1 MKLLHLDSSIL
12 GENSVSRA
20 VSAAVVSTLTQ
31 ADPSLEVS
39 YHDLAA
45 EALPHLTLDVLGNP
59 DGTPE
64 LAEFLAA
71 DVIVIGAGMY
81 NFTIPSQL
89 KAWFDR
95 VLVAGKTFQYTAE
108 GPQGLAGG
116 KKVYIALSRGGY
128 YGEGQ
133 PGAAVEHAESY
144 LRAVLGFVGI
154 TDPIFVLAEGI
165 AIGPEVREKALADA
179 LAEAGALAIPA

>member
-12 GENSVSRA
+12 GDNSATRA
-20 VSAAVVSTLTQ
+20 ISAAIVSSLTA
-31 ADPSLEVS
+31 ADPAIEVT

-45 EALPHLTLDVLGNP
+45 QPLSHLTLDVLGNP
-59 DGTPE
+59 EGTPE

-71 DVIVIGAGMY
+71 DVLVIGAGMY

-89 KAWFDR
+89 KAWIDR
-95 VLVAGKTFQYTAE
+95 VLIAGKTFRYTAQ
-108 GPQGLAGG
+108 GPEGLAGD
-116 KKVYIALSRGGY
+116 KKVFVALARGGY

-133 PGAAVEHAESY
+133 PAAAIEHAESY

-154 TDPIFVLAEGI
+154 TNPTFVLAEGL
-165 AIGPEVREKALADA
+165 AIDADTREKAVAAA
-179 LAEAGALAIPA
+179 LAEAGEVAIAA